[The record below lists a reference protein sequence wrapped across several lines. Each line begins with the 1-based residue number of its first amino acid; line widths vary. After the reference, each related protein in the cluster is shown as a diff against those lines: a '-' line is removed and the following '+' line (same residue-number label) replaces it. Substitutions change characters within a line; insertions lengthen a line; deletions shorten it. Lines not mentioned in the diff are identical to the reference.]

1 MRFVIINTM
10 VQASKRLRSRLVLQ
24 PPGEPDTGP
33 RRRDRTGFILLLCAI
48 AVVITVALMA

>member
-10 VQASKRLRSRLVLQ
+10 MQASKRLRSRLVLQ
-24 PPGEPDTGP
+24 APGEPDAGP

-48 AVVITVALMA
+48 AVVITVALLS

>member
-10 VQASKRLRSRLVLQ
+10 VQASKRLRTRLVLQ

-48 AVVITVALMA
+48 AVAITVALLA

>member
-24 PPGEPDTGP
+24 APDEPAAGP
-33 RRRDRTGFILLLCAI
+33 QRRDRTGFILLLCAI
-48 AVVITVALMA
+48 AVVITVALLA